1 MGEAARKEA
10 TYDDLYT
17 VPENMVGEIIDGELY
32 AMPRP
37 SPRHSKASSV
47 LGIEIGSPYQI
58 GRGGPGGWLILDE
71 VELQLGKNILV
82 PDLAGW
88 KKERLPELPETNY
101 IAVPPDWI
109 CEILSPST
117 ARLDKTK
124 KMPIY
129 AQYSVP
135 FFWLVDPVHKTLD
148 VLRLENKKWT
158 IINSYTEND
167 KVRAE
172 PFQEIEIELANLWG

>member
-1 MGEAARKEA
+1 M
-10 TYDDLYT
+10 
-17 VPENMVGEIIDGELY
+17 
-32 AMPRP
+32 
-37 SPRHSKASSV
+37 
-47 LGIEIGSPYQI
+47 
-58 GRGGPGGWLILDE
+58 
-71 VELQLGKNILV
+71 
-82 PDLAGW
+82 
-88 KKERLPELPETNY
+88 
-101 IAVPPDWI
+101 PPDWI

-124 KMPIY
+124 KMKIY

-148 VLRLENKKWT
+148 VLRLENKKWSIT
-158 IINSYTEND
+158 NSYTEDD